1 MRKAVKYLNEI
12 IDDVPIKRAGLDENE
27 SLNDIYQKNGSGG
40 VLNILQNAVE
50 EKSEAKPL
58 SNNSEAELS
67 ENKNSAKPSREV
79 SYERQNTFFG
89 NANQKK
95 RTDIFKE
102 VYKSLLRSLRW
113 RYTEIPRKWLED
125 KKLTT
130 EKTGAG
136 FNSGQMHYG
145 RSQEFK
151 EDLKSIGFI
160 KFLKTTSTGHD
171 GHWNFGLYGMI
182 FPLKN
187 FKGSV
192 VNFYAIRI
200 KTEPEEHSLLNEE
213 GIYPAYPHEMTTRLF
228 IATDILDAATLIESG
243 ALQNRD
249 SLMFIPGGKILKQH
263 EEAIKRLHSLQVIT
277 WIEIK
282 NENETN
288 MKDTT
293 SQLRSIIQRVPL
305 RRVVLPETENLNQ
318 VFLREGTEGVQKIIE
333 QGEFIEEVTEV
344 ESTPLPIVPTEFIQE
359 EEVVVFSPVKET
371 VTEFKTSEINKNW
384 SKQSAE
390 FLQPKNQEQEDV
402 NFEIPKLEVIHEHKL
417 VMRRPLNNYFV
428 LGSMVMDIGSMRVTI
443 MIEELATGRRERTK
457 IELYERDQ
465 IALYVQQISE
475 LYNQPADEL
484 ESDLIILT
492 DLLEKFREAQ
502 LEQVK
507 TPYQN
512 KKKGHFLS
520 PEKQT
525 DCVQFLKGKNFMKG
539 IDELIQQAGV
549 VGEESTRRLLFVIA
563 STYKMST
570 PLHAL
575 VQGTSGSGKS
585 HLINTIGDCFPP
597 EDVIS
602 MTRVTSKSFY
612 HYTKDE
618 LVDKLILIQDYDG
631 LDEEAQF
638 AFRELQ
644 SAGNIS
650 SSTTYKD
657 RYGNLMSA
665 VKTVK
670 SHFASL
676 LATTKAEVYYDNMSR
691 SMISGVDE
699 SDDQTK
705 RIIIH
710 QNKKLAG
717 IIDTREERKAKEFLQ
732 NCMRC
737 ILPLEVVNPYA
748 DKVYLPFEAKMLR
761 RLNSHYQAFV
771 KQITILHQY
780 QRKKDDRGRLIAEP
794 EDLQIACDILFDAIM
809 LKVDDLDSSL
819 RQFYDR
825 VKVYAKKLA
834 VNFKEKELQFTQRDV
849 RLALNISKT
858 QCFRYFEELELLEY
872 IQRTGG
878 YANRGFKYK
887 IVFWDDMEKI
897 KEKITEDLKKQLAL
911 VGSSG
916 MEHQNP
922 QQQGD

>member
-1 MRKAVKYLNEI
+1 VEQKQKMKDQKI
-12 IDDVPIKRAGLDENE
+12 I
-27 SLNDIYQKNGSGG
+27 
-40 VLNILQNAVE
+40 
-50 EKSEAKPL
+50 PL
-58 SNNSEAELS
+58 SIALQKEQERNDLFIRIHTSLIKGLGNVYSKVPQKWMVDHGLISE
-67 ENKNSAKPSREV
+67 R
-79 SYERQNTFFG
+79 
-89 NANQKK
+89 
-95 RTDIFKE
+95 
-102 VYKSLLRSLRW
+102 
-113 RYTEIPRKWLED
+113 
-125 KKLTT
+125 
-130 EKTGAG
+130 TGAG
-136 FNSGQMHYG
+136 FNAGQFHLDGDQKFRDTLIEIGWRKYSRKNSNGVDGFKTFGNYG
-145 RSQEFK
+145 I
-151 EDLKSIGFI
+151 L
-160 KFLKTTSTGHD
+160 
-171 GHWNFGLYGMI
+171 

-187 FKGSV
+187 AKGKI

-200 KTEPEEHSLLNEE
+200 KTKPEEHSLLNQE
-213 GIYPAYPHEMTTRLF
+213 GIYPAYPNEMTTRLF
-228 IATDILDAATLIESG
+228 IATDILDAATLIESK
-243 ALQNRD
+243 AIENRD
-249 SLMFIPGGKILKQH
+249 SMILIPDGKILKQH
-263 EEAIKRLHSLQVIT
+263 EEAIKRLSVLQSII
-277 WIEIK
+277 WIEPNNK
-282 NENETN
+282 NEAI
-288 MKDTT
+288 MKD
-293 SQLRSIIQRVPL
+293 SANQLKSLIQRVPL
-305 RRVVLPETENLNQ
+305 RRVVIPEKENLNQ
-318 VFLREGTEGVQKIIE
+318 IFLREGSAGVQKLLE
-333 QGEFIEEVTEV
+333 SSELIEEVTEV
-344 ESTPLPIVPTEFIQE
+344 ESIPLPITPIENIQE
-359 EEVVVFSPVKET
+359 EEVVVFSPAKET
-371 VTEFKTSEINKNW
+371 VVKTNGENKWEENAN
-384 SKQSAE
+384 Q
-390 FLQPKNQEQEDV
+390 FLNPPLNGDTDFD
-402 NFEIPKLEVIHEHKL
+402 NPKLEVLHEHKIVL
-417 VMRRPLNNYFV
+417 RRPLNNYYV
-428 LGSMVMDIGSMRVTI
+428 LGTMVQDIGSMRITI
-443 MIEELATGRRERTK
+443 MIEEVATGRKERTK
-457 IELYERDQ
+457 IDLYEREQ
-465 IALYVQQISE
+465 IVLYVQQIAE
-475 LYNQPADEL
+475 LYNQPPDEL
-484 ESDLIILT
+484 ESDMLLLT

-502 LEQVK
+502 LAQVK
-507 TPYQN
+507 TPYQSQRKN
-512 KKKGHFLS
+512 HVITA
-520 PEKQT
+520 EKQN

-665 VKTVK
+665 VKTVR

-699 SDDQTK
+699 SDEQTK
-705 RIIIH
+705 RIITH
-710 QNKKLAG
+710 QNRKLAG

-748 DKVYLPFEAKMLR
+748 DKVYLPFDAKMLR

-794 EDLQIACDILFDAIM
+794 EDLKIACEILFDAIM

-825 VKVYAKKLA
+825 LKEYVTKLA
-834 VNFKEKELQFTQRDV
+834 AKTKEKEFTFTQRDV

-887 IVFWDDMEKI
+887 VVFWDEMEKI
-897 KEKITEDLKKQLAL
+897 RERVMEDLKKQLVA
-911 VGSSG
+911 VGSEG

-922 QQQGD
+922 DTQGS

>member
-1 MRKAVKYLNEI
+1 MRDQKKI
-12 IDDVPIKRAGLDENE
+12 PI
-27 SLNDIYQKNGSGG
+27 SIT
-40 VLNILQNAVE
+40 LQN
-50 EKSEAKPL
+50 
-58 SNNSEAELS
+58 EL
-67 ENKNSAKPSREV
+67 
-79 SYERQNTFFG
+79 
-89 NANQKK
+89 K
-95 RTDIFKE
+95 RRDIFNGI
-102 VYKSLLRSLRW
+102 YKSMTLSLRW
-113 RYTEIPRKWLED
+113 KNPKAQNWFMA
-125 KKLTT
+125 KGLTT
-130 EKTGAG
+130 ERTGAR
-136 FNSGQMHYG
+136 FNGAQSHYG
-145 RSQEFK
+145 REQEYK
-151 EDLKSIGFI
+151 NDLISVG
-160 KFLKTTSTGHD
+160 FLKYTRKNSNGVD
-171 GHWNFGLYGMI
+171 GYKTFGNFGI
-182 FPLKN
+182 VFPLKN
-187 FKGSV
+187 LKGNI

-200 KTEPEEHSLLNEE
+200 KTDPEEHSLLNQE
-213 GIYPAYPHEMTTRLF
+213 GIYPAYPNEMTTRLF
-228 IATDILDAATLIESG
+228 IVTEMVDAATLVESN
-243 ALQNRD
+243 AIQNRD
-249 SLMFIPGGKILKQH
+249 SLIFIPDGKILKQH
-263 EEAIKRLHSLQVIT
+263 EEAIKRLSALQSII
-277 WIEIK
+277 WIESNNKKEAI
-282 NENETN
+282 
-288 MKDTT
+288 MKD
-293 SQLRSIIQRVPL
+293 SVNQLKSLIQRVPL
-305 RRVVLPETENLNQ
+305 RRVVIPEKENLNQ
-318 VFLREGTEGVQKIIE
+318 VFLREGSAGIE
-333 QGEFIEEVTEV
+333 KLLESSTLIEEVTEV
-344 ESTPLPIVPTEFIQE
+344 ESTPLPITPKENIQE
-359 EEVVVFSPVKET
+359 EEVVVFTPLKET
-371 VTEFKTSEINKNW
+371 VSQSTSGENKWEENVNN
-384 SKQSAE
+384 
-390 FLQPKNQEQEDV
+390 FLNPPPNGNT
-402 NFEIPKLEVIHEHKL
+402 NFDDPKLEVLHEHKIVL
-417 VMRRPLNNYFV
+417 RRPLNNYYV
-428 LGSMVMDIGSMRVTI
+428 LGTMVQDIGSMRITI
-443 MIEELATGRRERTK
+443 MVEEAATGRKERTK
-457 IELYERDQ
+457 IDLYEREQ
-465 IALYVQQISE
+465 IVLYVQQISE
-475 LYNQPADEL
+475 LYNQPAEEL
-484 ESDLIILT
+484 ESDMLMLT

-502 LEQVK
+502 LQQVK
-507 TPYQN
+507 TSYQGQR
-512 KKKGHFLS
+512 KAHVLS
-520 PEKQT
+520 PEKQS

-665 VKTVK
+665 VKTVR

-699 SDDQTK
+699 SDEQTK
-705 RIIIH
+705 RIITH
-710 QNKKLAG
+710 QNRKLAG
-717 IIDTREERKAKEFLQ
+717 IIDNREERKAKDFLQ

-737 ILPLEVVNPYA
+737 IMPLEVVNPYA
-748 DKVYLPFEAKMLR
+748 DKVYLPFDAKMLR

-794 EDLQIACDILFDAIM
+794 EDLKIACEILFDAIM

-819 RQFYDR
+819 RQFYNR
-825 VKVYAKKLA
+825 MKEYVLKLTAKS
-834 VNFKEKELQFTQRDV
+834 KEKEFQFTQRDV

-887 IVFWDDMEKI
+887 VVFWDEMEKI
-897 KEKITEDLKKQLAL
+897 RERVMEDLKKQLVS
-911 VGSSG
+911 VGSQS
-916 MEHQNP
+916 MEHQSP
-922 QQQGD
+922 HTQGD

>member
-1 MRKAVKYLNEI
+1 MKDRPKI
-12 IDDVPIKRAGLDENE
+12 
-27 SLNDIYQKNGSGG
+27 
-40 VLNILQNAVE
+40 
-50 EKSEAKPL
+50 PL
-58 SNNSEAELS
+58 SIAL
-67 ENKNSAKPSREV
+67 
-79 SYERQNTFFG
+79 
-89 NANQKK
+89 QKK
-95 RTDIFKE
+95 KERTDLFAKIHVSLTKGLRN
-102 VYKSLLRSLRW
+102 VYSKVPQAWIS
-113 RYTEIPRKWLED
+113 
-125 KKLTT
+125 
-130 EKTGAG
+130 EKGLSSERTGAG
-136 FNSGQMHYG
+136 FNAGQFHLDGDQKYKDALI
-145 RSQEFK
+145 E
-151 EDLKSIGFI
+151 IGFR
-160 KFLKTTSTGHD
+160 KYSRKNSNGVDGYKT
-171 GHWNFGLYGMI
+171 FGNYGI
-182 FPLKN
+182 LFPFKN
-187 FKGSV
+187 AKGQV

-200 KTEPEEHSLLNEE
+200 KTKPEEHSMLNQE
-213 GIYPAYPHEMTTRLF
+213 GIYPAYPNEMTTRLF
-228 IATDILDAATLIESG
+228 ITTEIIEAATLIESK
-243 ALQNRD
+243 AIENRD
-249 SLMFIPGGKILKQH
+249 SMILIPEGKILKQH
-263 EEAIKRLHSLQVIT
+263 EDAIKRLSALQSII
-277 WIEIK
+277 WIEPTNK
-282 NENETN
+282 NHAT
-288 MKDTT
+288 MKED
-293 SQLRSIIQRVPL
+293 SANQLRSLIQRVPL
-305 RRVVLPETENLNQ
+305 RRVVVPEKDNLNQ
-318 VFLREGTEGVQKIIE
+318 IFLREGSAGVQRILE
-333 QGEFIEEVTEV
+333 SSELIEEVTEL
-344 ESTPLPIVPTEFIQE
+344 ESVPLPIVPKEIAPE
-359 EEVVVFSPVKET
+359 EEVVVFSP
-371 VTEFKTSEINKNW
+371 
-384 SKQSAE
+384 SKQSTSKVGNTNDHHKWDERSTE
-390 FLQPKNQEQEDV
+390 FLNPVLPNENVD
-402 NFEIPKLEVIHEHKL
+402 FENTKLEVIHEHKL
-417 VMRRPLNNYFV
+417 ALRRPLNNYYV
-428 LGSMVMDIGSMRVTI
+428 LGTMVQDIGSMRITI
-443 MIEELATGRRERTK
+443 MIEELATGRKERTK
-457 IELYERDQ
+457 IDLYEKEQ
-465 IALYVQQISE
+465 VLLYVQQISE
-475 LYNQPADEL
+475 LYNQPAEEL
-484 ESDLIILT
+484 EADMILLT
-492 DLLEKFREAQ
+492 DLLEQFREAQ

-507 TPYQN
+507 TPFQN
-512 KKKGHFLS
+512 KRKGHLLT

-525 DCVQFLKGKNFMKG
+525 DCIQFLKGKNFMNG

-665 VKTVK
+665 VKTVR

-691 SMISGVDE
+691 SMITGVDE
-699 SDDQTK
+699 SDEQTK

-737 ILPLEVVNPYA
+737 IQYLEVVNPYA

-780 QRKKDDRGRLIAEP
+780 QRKKDERGRLVAEP
-794 EDLQIACDILFDAIM
+794 EDLEIACEILFDAII

-825 VKVYAKKLA
+825 VKDYVLKLA
-834 VNFKEKELQFTQRDV
+834 KSKEKEFTFTQRDV

-858 QCFRYFEELELLEY
+858 QCFRYFEELEMLEY

-887 IVFWDDMEKI
+887 IVYWDDMEKTR
-897 KEKITEDLKKQLAL
+897 EKVMADLKKQLVA

-922 QQQGD
+922 HEKGN

>member
-1 MRKAVKYLNEI
+1 M
-12 IDDVPIKRAGLDENE
+12 
-27 SLNDIYQKNGSGG
+27 
-40 VLNILQNAVE
+40 
-50 EKSEAKPL
+50 
-58 SNNSEAELS
+58 
-67 ENKNSAKPSREV
+67 
-79 SYERQNTFFG
+79 ER
-89 NANQKK
+89 
-95 RTDIFKE
+95 
-102 VYKSLLRSLRW
+102 S
-113 RYTEIPRKWLED
+113 
-125 KKLTT
+125 
-130 EKTGAG
+130 GAG
-136 FNSGQMHYG
+136 FNAGQFHLDG
-145 RSQEFK
+145 DQKFK
-151 EDLKSIGFI
+151 EGLIEIGFR
-160 KFLKTTSTGHD
+160 KYSRKNSNGVDGYKT
-171 GHWNFGLYGMI
+171 FGKYGLL

-187 FKGSV
+187 NKGKI

-200 KTEPEEHSLLNEE
+200 KTNPEEHSLLNLE
-213 GIYPAYPHEMTTRLF
+213 GIYPAYPHEMTSRLF
-228 IATDILDAATLIESG
+228 ILTDMLDALSLLESNS
-243 ALQNRD
+243 LQNRD
-249 SLMFIPGGKILKQH
+249 SLLLIPAGKFLPQH
-263 EEAIKRLHSLQVIT
+263 QEAIRRLNTLQSIT
-277 WIEIK
+277 WIEVHYK
-282 NENETN
+282 NQTN
-288 MKDTT
+288 MKD
-293 SQLRSIIQRVPL
+293 SINQLKSLIQRVPL
-305 RRVVLPETENLNQ
+305 RRVAVPETENLNQ
-318 VFLREGTEGVQKIIE
+318 LYLREGSEGVQKLLE
-333 QGEFIEEVTEV
+333 SATLIEEVTEL
-344 ESTPLPIVPTEFIQE
+344 ESVPLPLPPQTEIKE
-359 EEVVVFSPVKET
+359 EELLVFSPPET
-371 VTEFKTSEINKNW
+371 IRVSAPRTETQWEENA
-384 SKQSAE
+384 QQ
-390 FLQPKNQEQEDV
+390 FLNPGANGESDTENPQ
-402 NFEIPKLEVIHEHKL
+402 LEVLHEHKIAL
-417 VMRRPLNNYFV
+417 RRPLNNYYV
-428 LGSMVMDIGSMRVTI
+428 LGTMVQDIGSMRVTL
-443 MIEELATGRRERTK
+443 MVEETASGRKERTK
-457 IELYERDQ
+457 IDLYEREQ
-465 IALYVQQISE
+465 ISLYVQQIAE
-475 LYNQPADEL
+475 LYNQSSEEV
-484 ESDLIILT
+484 ESDLLLLT

-507 TPYQN
+507 TPYQSQRKN
-512 KKKGHFLS
+512 HVIT
-520 PEKQT
+520 PEKQN
-525 DCVQFLKGKNFMKG
+525 DCIQFLKGRDFMKG
-539 IDELIQQAGV
+539 IDELIRQAGV

-665 VKTVK
+665 VKTVR

-691 SMISGVDE
+691 SMITGVDE
-699 SDDQTK
+699 SEEQTK

-710 QNKKLAG
+710 QNRKLAG
-717 IIDTREERKAKEFLQ
+717 IIDTREERRAKEFLQ

-737 ILPLEVVNPYA
+737 ILPMEVVNPYA

-780 QRKKDDRGRLIAEP
+780 QRKRDERGRLIAEP
-794 EDLQIACDILFDAIM
+794 EDLKLACEILFDAIM

-825 VKVYAKKLA
+825 MKQYVLKIAGKGR
-834 VNFKEKELQFTQRDV
+834 EKEFTFTQRDV

-872 IQRTGG
+872 LQRNGG

-887 IVFWDDMEKI
+887 IVFWDEMEKI
-897 KEKITEDLKKQLAL
+897 REKVQSDLETQLL
-911 VGSSG
+911 TLGSSDMPAPLSVHEG
-916 MEHQNP
+916 MEHQNLHK
-922 QQQGD
+922 QGD